1 MTMKK
6 SVVSAVVLVALLL
19 IDVGPLAQAA
29 CSASQLTP
37 CIPAITSSSP
47 PSSTCCAK
55 LNEQKPC
62 LCGYLKNPALKQ
74 PSKITYAGVRVA
86 AGERDTS
93 TTYVATA
100 KRDTSPTDARCHAA
114 WSLE

>member
-74 PSKITYAGVRVA
+74 YVNSPNAKKVLSTCGVP
-86 AGERDTS
+86 
-93 TTYVATA
+93 YP
-100 KRDTSPTDARCHAA
+100 KC
-114 WSLE
+114 